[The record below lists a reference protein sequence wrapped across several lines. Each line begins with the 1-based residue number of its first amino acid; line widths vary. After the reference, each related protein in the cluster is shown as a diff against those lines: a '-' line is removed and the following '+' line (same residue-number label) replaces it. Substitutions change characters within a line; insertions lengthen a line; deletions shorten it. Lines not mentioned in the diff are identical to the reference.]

1 MKKAHHFFNSEQQE
15 QLIQAIKNAEQ
26 NTSGEIRIH
35 LESSCKGDA
44 MARAKR
50 VFEELNMHQTVLKNG
65 VLFYLAIHTKD
76 FVIIGDKGIN
86 EIVPSDFWE
95 DIKNKTLVHFSN
107 NDFTLG
113 LIQGIELCG
122 LKLKEFFPNQSND
135 INELSDEISFEQ

>member
-65 VLFYLAIHTKD
+65 VLFYLAIHLD
-76 FVIIGDKGIN
+76 N
-86 EIVPSDFWE
+86 
-95 DIKNKTLVHFSN
+95 
-107 NDFTLG
+107 
-113 LIQGIELCG
+113 
-122 LKLKEFFPNQSND
+122 
-135 INELSDEISFEQ
+135 